1 MDAST
6 TSENS
11 FEQVESPNAAN
22 LTSRGKRRSLNT
34 LSSSQQQ
41 AVPRLDAT
49 SGSLTNEAILNAP
62 ATHSNARSADATTT
76 VSSSGGDFSDM
87 PSLSSYK
94 SWDEKSATSSK
105 GGDCDVS
112 LPSLSSYRL
121 DEVSMASSYHSRGS
135 VVTNHLSHYSEES
148 AEGWASFT
156 SGNVSK
162 SDFDSDDDDDDD
174 RKSSGGEEEGDSSES
189 AYAFAARI
197 GEDST
202 MNHRNR
208 GRPSTVDVSSFPSAR
223 ISSLSLPPTAIETK
237 SILRN
242 KGDGQSSVSA
252 VSSSQI
258 SLISFASSND
268 DRNAIGSS
276 AGPRKLS
283 PSLPRSSNS
292 SLDDSVDDH
301 FKNSTEASICMNP
314 PNDAGTSLPNAQC
327 RFLAENNVSE
337 CGDLEPKNS
346 ETSRSPSPDR
356 GLLGRNTSMP
366 LSELQQAQSDQQ
378 SSSSFRY
385 SADGSS
391 SSLRGG
397 GDSLPRLP
405 RRTSTLPEEE
415 DAKRESTNKSVR
427 TSLPEPNITG
437 EHQSIQIAE
446 ASVSDSSSSDGGL
459 SLEINVESD
468 DDSIDC
474 SVVTDSDESVS
485 LQPNSNKGSV
495 VSGASSVPSGT
506 PQSIHERDQSKR
518 GSIRQ
523 RKGGPCATAIVKT
536 AGTIDHNGSQE
547 TMNVASSQKRSSDSE
562 VSEGSKKVS
571 GVFVSLTRRTSSSE
585 QASTAGN
592 TGEESGTSGTEFDL
606 EEVDTS
612 AKADEK
618 RRTLLRRMSS
628 SLLKVGKSA
637 SFKAIGKTASKIRQM
652 SFRKD
657 KESPDSLARAASD
670 EPKTR

>member
-11 FEQVESPNAAN
+11 FEQEESPNAAN
-22 LTSRGKRRSLNT
+22 LTSRGKRRSLNR

-49 SGSLTNEAILNAP
+49 SGSLTDEAILNAP

-76 VSSSGGDFSDM
+76 VMSSGGDFSDM

-105 GGDCDVS
+105 GGDCDAS

-174 RKSSGGEEEGDSSES
+174 DDRKSSGGEEEGDSSES
-189 AYAFAARI
+189 AYAFATRI

-314 PNDAGTSLPNAQC
+314 PSDAGTSLTNAEC
-327 RFLAENNVSE
+327 RFLAENNVNE

-415 DAKRESTNKSVR
+415 DAKRESTNKTVR

-437 EHQSIQIAE
+437 EDQSIQNAE

-485 LQPNSNKGSV
+485 LHPNSTEGSV
-495 VSGASSVPSGT
+495 VSGASFPSGT
-506 PQSIHERDQSKR
+506 ERDQSNR
-518 GSIRQ
+518 GLRQ
-523 RKGGPCATAIVKT
+523 RKGRPCATAKVKM
-536 AGTIDHNGSQE
+536 DHNGSQE
-547 TMNVASSQKRSSDSE
+547 TTNVASSQKRSSDSE

-612 AKADEK
+612 ENCGEK
-618 RRTLLRRMSS
+618 RHTLLRRMSS